1 MTATV
6 TVTATVTGAAG
17 RTQEDAAR
25 IVNNCAAFCEEAVRP
40 DIRITIYSYT
50 YININLY
57 RTEIIKGL
65 RAQGQRWAS

>member
-40 DIRITIYSYT
+40 DIK
-50 YININLY
+50 INIYIYPDHNLFIY
-57 RTEIIKGL
+57 I
-65 RAQGQRWAS
+65 